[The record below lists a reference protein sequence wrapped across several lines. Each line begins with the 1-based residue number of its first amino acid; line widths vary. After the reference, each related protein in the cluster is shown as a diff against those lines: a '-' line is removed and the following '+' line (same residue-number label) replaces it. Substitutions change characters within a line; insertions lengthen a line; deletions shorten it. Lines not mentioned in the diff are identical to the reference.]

1 MEHVIVLELSC
12 WSEKNRAEQD
22 RGPKRTHPQESKC
35 IFFFEKLIV
44 TRTEEDTG
52 QDVDVDSML
61 MSMRRDCVHI

>member
-22 RGPKRTHPQESKC
+22 RGPTLRSRNV
-35 IFFFEKLIV
+35 FFLKKLIV

-52 QDVDVDSML
+52 QDADVHSKL
-61 MSMRRDCVHI
+61 IRC